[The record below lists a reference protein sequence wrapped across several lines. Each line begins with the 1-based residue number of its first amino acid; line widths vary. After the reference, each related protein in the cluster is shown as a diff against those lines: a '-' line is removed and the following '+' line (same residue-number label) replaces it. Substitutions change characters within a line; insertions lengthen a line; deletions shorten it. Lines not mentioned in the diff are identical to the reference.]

1 MRKVTS
7 SELLLSL
14 KIIFKMA
21 SEKGFQSRKK
31 RPRFF
36 LCGICNVV
44 SIAENTANERD
55 TTEDTA
61 QRDEEKRLSSTMARN
76 KDTERSL
83 HTDTSESSLNTKHF
97 ISRDVEDTGL
107 KALAQTQSSSQMM
120 VSRYGEEVETFRRAE
135 GKICRNECLKKL
147 ENFDSDKDGKIIDK
161 DSSDRGLISSK
172 SSQKVPEK
180 ENLNCEEI
188 SSKGEM
194 ASGPSEALPVDGL
207 ENEKDNGM
215 QKRNSSPKDLK
226 TFVPVSGHTSESFE
240 STETNFAPEN
250 ENSTRGSHEKTNVP
264 EIQINGT
271 ESKHAC
277 HEEEKPLPGSRW
289 KRIVALRTNSG
300 RGKKM
305 QRDSATINEEYEL
318 IVSTLKEYGVW

>member
-21 SEKGFQSRKK
+21 SENGFQSRKK

-44 SIAENTANERD
+44 SIDESRATERDTNENTA
-55 TTEDTA
+55 
-61 QRDEEKRLSSTMARN
+61 QKDEEKRLSSTMASN

-83 HTDTSESSLNTKHF
+83 HTDTSQSSLNTKHS

-120 VSRYGEEVETFRRAE
+120 VSRYGEEVETFRRAQ
-135 GKICRNECLKKL
+135 GKICWNECLKKL
-147 ENFDSDKDGKIIDK
+147 ENFDSNKDGKIIDN
-161 DSSDRGLISSK
+161 DSSDRGLILTK
-172 SSQKVPEK
+172 SSQKVSEQEK
-180 ENLNCEEI
+180 INCEEI

-194 ASGPSEALPVDGL
+194 ASGPSEAPVDGL
-207 ENEKDNGM
+207 ENEKDNGR
-215 QKRNSSPKDLK
+215 QKRDSSPKDLK
-226 TFVPVSGHTSESFE
+226 TFVPVSGHSLELFE
-240 STETNFAPEN
+240 STEANFAPDN
-250 ENSTRGSHEKTNVP
+250 ENSTRVSHKKTNVP

-271 ESKHAC
+271 ESKHAWN
-277 HEEEKPLPGSRW
+277 EEEKPLPGSRW

>member
-83 HTDTSESSLNTKHF
+83 HTDTS
-97 ISRDVEDTGL
+97 
-107 KALAQTQSSSQMM
+107 LAQTQSSSQMM

-240 STETNFAPEN
+240 STETNFAPDN

>member
-61 QRDEEKRLSSTMARN
+61 KRDEEKRLSSTMARK

-83 HTDTSESSLNTKHF
+83 HTDTSESSLNTKHS

-120 VSRYGEEVETFRRAE
+120 ESRYGEEVETFRRAQ
-135 GKICRNECLKKL
+135 GKICWNECLKKL
-147 ENFDSDKDGKIIDK
+147 ENFDSNKDGKIIDN
-161 DSSDRGLISSK
+161 DSSDRGFILSK
-172 SSQKVPEK
+172 SSQKVSEQEK
-180 ENLNCEEI
+180 INCKET
-188 SSKGEM
+188 SSKGDM
-194 ASGPSEALPVDGL
+194 ASGPSEAPVDGL
-207 ENEKDNGM
+207 VNEKDNGR
-215 QKRNSSPKDLK
+215 QKRDSSPKDLK
-226 TFVPVSGHTSESFE
+226 TFVPVSGHNLELFE
-240 STETNFAPEN
+240 STEANFAPDN
-250 ENSTRGSHEKTNVP
+250 ENSTRGSHKKTNVP

-271 ESKHAC
+271 ESKHAW

>member
-55 TTEDTA
+55 TTEDTT

-83 HTDTSESSLNTKHF
+83 HTDTSESSPNTKHF

-120 VSRYGEEVETFRRAE
+120 VSRYGEEVETFRRAQ
-135 GKICRNECLKKL
+135 GKICWNECLKKL
-147 ENFDSDKDGKIIDK
+147 ENFDSRKDGKIIDN
-161 DSSDRGLISSK
+161 DSSDRGFILSK
-172 SSQKVPEK
+172 SSQTVSEQEK
-180 ENLNCEEI
+180 TNCEEI

-194 ASGPSEALPVDGL
+194 ASGPSEAPVDGL
-207 ENEKDNGM
+207 ENEKDNGR
-215 QKRNSSPKDLK
+215 QKRDSSPKDLK
-226 TFVPVSGHTSESFE
+226 TFVPVSGHRLELFE
-240 STETNFAPEN
+240 STEANFAPDN
-250 ENSTRGSHEKTNVP
+250 ENSSRGSHKKTNVP

-271 ESKHAC
+271 ESKHAW

-289 KRIVALRTNSG
+289 KRIIALRTNSG

>member
-1 MRKVTS
+1 
-7 SELLLSL
+7 
-14 KIIFKMA
+14 
-21 SEKGFQSRKK
+21 
-31 RPRFF
+31 
-36 LCGICNVV
+36 
-44 SIAENTANERD
+44 
-55 TTEDTA
+55 
-61 QRDEEKRLSSTMARN
+61 MARN

-207 ENEKDNGM
+207 ENEKDNGL

-240 STETNFAPEN
+240 STETNFAPDN

-271 ESKHAC
+271 ESKHAW

-289 KRIVALRTNSG
+289 KRIVALRTNTG

>member
-1 MRKVTS
+1 
-7 SELLLSL
+7 
-14 KIIFKMA
+14 MA
-21 SEKGFQSRKK
+21 NENGFQSRKK

-44 SIAENTANERD
+44 SIDENTANKRD
-55 TTEDTA
+55 TTENTA
-61 QRDEEKRLSSTMARN
+61 QRDGEKHLSSTMASN

-83 HTDTSESSLNTKHF
+83 HTHTSEFSLNTKHS
-97 ISRDVEDTGL
+97 ISRDAEDTGL
-107 KALAQTQSSSQMM
+107 KVLTQTQGSSQMM

-135 GKICRNECLKKL
+135 GKICWKECLKKL
-147 ENFDSDKDGKIIDK
+147 ENFDRYKDGKIIDK

-172 SSQKVPEK
+172 SSQKVSEQ

-194 ASGPSEALPVDGL
+194 ASGPSDVPVDGL
-207 ENEKDNGM
+207 ENEKDNER
-215 QKRNSSPKDLK
+215 QKRNPSPKDLK
-226 TFVPVSGHTSESFE
+226 TFVTASGHNLESFE
-240 STETNFAPEN
+240 STEANFAPDN
-250 ENSTRGSHEKTNVP
+250 ENSTRGSHKKTNVP
-264 EIQINGT
+264 ETQINGT
-271 ESKHAC
+271 EFKHAWR
-277 HEEEKPLPGSRW
+277 EEEKPLPGSRW

>member
-1 MRKVTS
+1 M
-7 SELLLSL
+7 

-44 SIAENTANERD
+44 SIAENTVNERD

-83 HTDTSESSLNTKHF
+83 HTDTSESSLNTKHS

-120 VSRYGEEVETFRRAE
+120 VSRYGEEVETFRRAQ
-135 GKICRNECLKKL
+135 GKICWNECLKKL
-147 ENFDSDKDGKIIDK
+147 ENFDSNKDGKIIDN
-161 DSSDRGLISSK
+161 DSSDRGLILTK
-172 SSQKVPEK
+172 SSQKVSEQEK
-180 ENLNCEEI
+180 INCEEI

-194 ASGPSEALPVDGL
+194 ASGPSEAPVDGL
-207 ENEKDNGM
+207 ENEKDNGR
-215 QKRNSSPKDLK
+215 QKRDSSPKDLK
-226 TFVPVSGHTSESFE
+226 AFVPVSGHSLELFE
-240 STETNFAPEN
+240 SREANFAPDN
-250 ENSTRGSHEKTNVP
+250 ENSTRGSHKKTTVP
-264 EIQINGT
+264 EIQTNGT
-271 ESKHAC
+271 ESKHAWN
-277 HEEEKPLPGSRW
+277 EEEKPLPGSRW

>member
-1 MRKVTS
+1 
-7 SELLLSL
+7 
-14 KIIFKMA
+14 MA
-21 SEKGFQSRKK
+21 NENGFQSRKK

-44 SIAENTANERD
+44 SIDENTANKRD
-55 TTEDTA
+55 TIENTA
-61 QRDEEKRLSSTMARN
+61 QRDGEKHLSSTMASN

-83 HTDTSESSLNTKHF
+83 HTHTSEFSLNTKHS
-97 ISRDVEDTGL
+97 ISRDAEDTGL
-107 KALAQTQSSSQMM
+107 KALTQTQGSSQMM

-135 GKICRNECLKKL
+135 GKICWKECLKKL
-147 ENFDSDKDGKIIDK
+147 ENFERYKDGKIIDK

-172 SSQKVPEK
+172 SSQKVSEQ

-194 ASGPSEALPVDGL
+194 ASGPSDAPVDGL
-207 ENEKDNGM
+207 ENEKDNER
-215 QKRNSSPKDLK
+215 QKRNPSPKDLK
-226 TFVPVSGHTSESFE
+226 TFVTASGHNLESFE
-240 STETNFAPEN
+240 STEANFAPDN
-250 ENSTRGSHEKTNVP
+250 ENSTRGSHKKTNVP
-264 EIQINGT
+264 EIQINST
-271 ESKHAC
+271 EFKHAW
-277 HEEEKPLPGSRW
+277 HEEEKPLPGRRW